1 MVKIPLTERS
11 LMKLVFVKLVLG
23 WGLVFNATLNKI
35 SVTWSDL
42 LVEYTEKTADLPL
55 SVTNFI
61 NNVVSSNK
69 GILIADTCIYIHTT
83 VYINLKNTHNS
94 PNLTTHFFF

>member
-1 MVKIPLTERS
+1 MMFMVKIPLTERS

-42 LVEYTEKTADLPL
+42 LVGETGDNHRPAA
-55 SVTNFI
+55 S
-61 NNVVSSNK
+61 
-69 GILIADTCIYIHTT
+69 H
-83 VYINLKNTHNS
+83 
-94 PNLTTHFFF
+94 